1 MIERY
6 SLPEIS
12 DIWSLKNKYNTW
24 LKVELAVC
32 SAYNKIGKIPDKS
45 TENILKNARFDV
57 AEIEETEKI
66 TKHDVIAFLTNV
78 AKYVGE
84 DSRYIHLGLTSSDV
98 GDTSFSLLFRQALNL
113 ILSKAESLAES
124 LAQKALKYKHTP
136 MMGRTHGIHAEPIT
150 FGFKLLIFYE
160 EINRGIYRL
169 KQAVETVSCGK
180 LSGAVG
186 TFANVPPEVEKIAL
200 EILDLKPL
208 LSNQIIQ
215 RDIYAECF
223 YALASLGASC
233 EKIALEMR
241 HLMRTEV
248 SEAEES
254 FSAGQKGSSAMPHKK
269 NPIVSENICGLSRV
283 LRSNLMSALED
294 IALWHERDIS
304 HSSVERIIT
313 PDSTILAYYILHQLI
328 NLVDNMVVHE
338 DKMLKN
344 MQLTKGVIFSQK
356 VLLALIDKGM
366 LREDAYAIVQ
376 KLAHQAIQ
384 TETEFVILLK
394 NNADVLKYLKEDEIK
409 NLFDINYYY
418 KNIDCIFERS
428 LSLFPIPDSY
438 KAVVK
443 VTLKDEVLDPQG
455 KAVLS
460 VLKSSGFNN
469 IEDVRVGKHIELT
482 IHKEK
487 QCKRKEEEN
496 NAADNNAADN
506 NAADNN
512 AAGNNA
518 AGNNAVDKIEKNNKY
533 NSDNRG
539 NKKHHGKN
547 SNNQNIGK
555 LDKELLGKELKDISE
570 KILSNPLIE
579 NFEIEIK

>member
-1 MIERY
+1 MIDRY

-12 DIWSLKNKYNTW
+12 NIWSLENKYNTW
-24 LKVELAVC
+24 LQVELAVC
-32 SAYNKIGKIPDKS
+32 SAYNKIGRIPDKS
-45 TENILKNARFDV
+45 LENILKNAKFDV

-84 DSRYIHLGLTSSDV
+84 DSRFIHLGLTSSDI

-113 ILSKAESLAES
+113 NLSKAKILAES
-124 LAQKALKYKHTP
+124 LLQKALKYKYTS

-160 EINRGIYRL
+160 EINRGIVRL
-169 KQAVETVSCGK
+169 NKAIETVSCGK

-186 TFANVPPEVEKIAL
+186 TFANFPPEVEKIAL
-200 EILDLKPL
+200 DILDLKPI
-208 LSNQIIQ
+208 LSNQVIQ

-223 YALASLGASC
+223 YAIASLGASC

-248 SEAEES
+248 SEAEEA

-269 NPIVSENICGLSRV
+269 NPIVSENICGLSRI

-294 IALWHERDIS
+294 IPLWHERDIS

-313 PDSTILAYYILHQLI
+313 PDSTILMYYILNQLI

-338 DKMLKN
+338 DRMLKN

-356 VLLALIDKGM
+356 VLLAMIDKGM
-366 LREDAYAIVQ
+366 LREDAYKIVQ

-384 TETEFVILLK
+384 TETEFAVLLK
-394 NNADVLKYLKEDEIK
+394 NNGDVLKYLNEAEI
-409 NLFDINYYY
+409 NSLFDINYYY
-418 KNIDCIFERS
+418 KNIDFIFERS
-428 LSLFPIPDSY
+428 MSLFPPPAPAGNAIT
-438 KAVVK
+438 KATVK
-443 VTLKDEVLDPQG
+443 VILKDEVLDPQG

-460 VLKSSGFNN
+460 VLKSSGYNN

-482 IHKEK
+482 IR
-487 QCKRKEEEN
+487 QN
-496 NAADNNAADN
+496 NIINNINNIDNIDAHD
-506 NAADNN
+506 
-512 AAGNNA
+512 GNN
-518 AGNNAVDKIEKNNKY
+518 NNGDVNDNIGISGSSKNNMSGLTQKM
-533 NSDNRG
+533 
-539 NKKHHGKN
+539 
-547 SNNQNIGK
+547 
-555 LDKELLGKELKDISE
+555 LTEELKDISE
-570 KILSNPLIE
+570 KILSNPVIE
-579 NFEIEIK
+579 NFDIEINNY